1 MVKYTEV
8 GGMGR
13 GIKETTGQGME
24 RTTAAARMHTPIG
37 TLGVAATARGLWRIE
52 FDARRIRP
60 ARGDAEA
67 QAHLAAAVQQLREYF
82 SGQRKEFDVP
92 LDLQG
97 TPHQLRIWRALCA
110 IPYGETLT
118 YGELARRVGLP
129 TAAARAAG
137 RACATNPVPVVVP
150 CHRVIGGDGKL
161 HGFGGGLLRKEALLQ
176 LEGSKAV
183 RQGKLFEVKK

>member
-1 MVKYTEV
+1 
-8 GGMGR
+8 MGR

-24 RTTAAARMHTPIG
+24 RTTAAARVHTPIG

-137 RACATNPVPVVVP
+137 RACATNPAPVVVP

-161 HGFGGGLLRKEALLQ
+161 HGFGGGLPRKEALLQ

>member
-1 MVKYTEV
+1 
-8 GGMGR
+8 MGR
-13 GIKETTGQGME
+13 KIEQSRGQGME
-24 RTTAAARMHTPIG
+24 GTAAARVNTPIG
-37 TLGVAATARGLWRIE
+37 TLGVAATSRGLRRIE

-60 ARGDAEA
+60 SRGNAKA

-97 TPHQLRIWRALCA
+97 TSHQLRIWRALCT

-118 YGELARRVGLP
+118 YGELARCVGLP

-150 CHRVIGGDGKL
+150 CHRVIGGDGRL
-161 HGFGGGLLRKEALLQ
+161 HGFGGGLPLKEALLE
-176 LEGSKAV
+176 LEGSAAV
-183 RQGKLFEVKK
+183 RQGSLFKGRAK

>member
-1 MVKYTEV
+1 MQRKTKPIAVQDRKCV
-8 GGMGR
+8 
-13 GIKETTGQGME
+13 
-24 RTTAAARMHTPIG
+24 TAAARIQTPIG

-67 QAHLAAAVQQLREYF
+67 QAHLAAAVKQLREYF

-118 YGELARRVGLP
+118 YGELARRVGLS

-137 RACATNPVPVVVP
+137 RACATNPAPVVVP
-150 CHRVIGGDGKL
+150 CHRVIGSDGKL
-161 HGFGGGLLRKEALLQ
+161 HGFGGGLPLKEALLK
-176 LEGSKAV
+176 LEGSEAV
-183 RQGKLFEVKK
+183 QQGKLFASKK

>member
-1 MVKYTEV
+1 
-8 GGMGR
+8 MGR
-13 GIKETTGQGME
+13 KPKQIAVQGME
-24 RTTAAARMHTPIG
+24 RATAAARVHTPIG

-52 FDARRIRP
+52 FDARRSRP
-60 ARGDAEA
+60 ARGDAKA

-82 SGQRKEFDVP
+82 SGQRKKFDVP

-129 TAAARAAG
+129 TSAARAAG
-137 RACATNPVPVVVP
+137 RACATNPAPVVVP

-161 HGFGGGLLRKEALLQ
+161 HGFGGGLPRKEALLQ

-183 RQGKLFEVKK
+183 RQRILFEVKK

>member
-1 MVKYTEV
+1 
-8 GGMGR
+8 MGR

>member
-1 MVKYTEV
+1 MVRKT
-8 GGMGR
+8 
-13 GIKETTGQGME
+13 KQTTGQGME
-24 RTTAAARMHTPIG
+24 RATAAARMNTPIG
-37 TLGVAATARGLWRIE
+37 TLGVAATSRGLWRIE
-52 FDARRIRP
+52 FDARKIRP

-82 SGQRKEFDVP
+82 SDQRKEFDVP

-137 RACATNPVPVVVP
+137 RACATNPAPVVVP

-161 HGFGGGLLRKEALLQ
+161 HGFGGGLPRKEALLQ

-183 RQGKLFEVKK
+183 RQGKLFGVKK

>member
-1 MVKYTEV
+1 MRRKTRKTSDPE
-8 GGMGR
+8 
-13 GIKETTGQGME
+13 QE
-24 RTTAAARMHTPIG
+24 RTLAAARVNTPIG
-37 TLGVAATARGLWRIE
+37 TLGVAATSRGLWRIE

-67 QAHLAAAVQQLREYF
+67 RAHLAAAVKQLQEYF
-82 SGQRKEFDVP
+82 SGRRKKFDVP

-97 TPHQLRIWRALCA
+97 TPHQLRIWQALCA

-137 RACATNPVPVVVP
+137 RACATNPAPVVVP

-161 HGFGGGLLRKEALLQ
+161 HGFGGGLPRKEALLE

-183 RQGKLFEVKK
+183 RQGKLFEEKVK

>member
-1 MVKYTEV
+1 
-8 GGMGR
+8 MGR
-13 GIKETTGQGME
+13 KTMESTGDGTE
-24 RTTAAARMHTPIG
+24 RATAAARIQTPIG
-37 TLGVAATARGLWRIE
+37 TLGVAATSRGLWRIE

-67 QAHLAAAVQQLREYF
+67 QAHLAAAVKQLREYF

-97 TPHQLRIWRALCA
+97 TPHQLRIWRGLCA

-129 TAAARAAG
+129 TSAARAAG
-137 RACATNPVPVVVP
+137 RACATNPAPVVVP
-150 CHRVIGGDGKL
+150 CHRVIGSDGKL
-161 HGFGGGLLRKEALLQ
+161 HGFGGGLPLKEALLK
-176 LEGSKAV
+176 LEGSEAV
-183 RQGKLFEVKK
+183 RQGKLFANKK